1 MATINTKKNATL
13 NRVQMLKDS
22 NSNMEYLSIDGIR
35 CGYMGSVSEADR
47 EAGIRCIQKIVD
59 NSNLTGYALIR
70 EVMAQVK
77 FEADM
82 NENQIQPDEQV
93 RVEDQDCVISYK
105 TKKIYD
111 MAGKELAEASD
122 MGANTPKEAIREILK
137 LRALT
142 KIHELN
148 AEAEADLDYED
159 DYEDYEG
166 DDEEE

>member
-47 EAGIRCIQKIVD
+47 EAGILCIQKIVD

-93 RVEDQDCVISYK
+93 RVEDEDCVISYK
-105 TKKIYD
+105 SKKIYD
-111 MAGKELAEASD
+111 MAGKELADASD

-137 LRALT
+137 LRALA

-148 AEAEADLDYED
+148 AESEAYLDYED
-159 DYEDYEG
+159 DTEDYED
-166 DDEEE
+166 DDEE

>member
-22 NSNMEYLSIDGIR
+22 NSNMEYLSIDGIS

-59 NSNLTGYALIR
+59 NSNKKGYDLIR

-82 NENQIQPDEQV
+82 NEKQIQPDEQV
-93 RVEDQDCVISYK
+93 RIEDEDCVISYQS
-105 TKKIYD
+105 KKIYD
-111 MAGKELAEASD
+111 MAGKELADASD
-122 MGANTPKEAIREILK
+122 IGDNTPKEAIREILK
-137 LRALT
+137 LRAQAKLH
-142 KIHELN
+142 KLEDMEDD
-148 AEAEADLDYED
+148 AEDYED
-159 DYEDYEG
+159 D
-166 DDEEE
+166 DDEE

>member
-22 NSNMEYLSIDGIR
+22 NSNMEYLSIDGIP

-59 NSNLTGYALIR
+59 NSNKKGYDLIR

-82 NENQIQPDEQV
+82 NEKQIQPDEQV
-93 RVEDQDCVISYK
+93 RIEDEDCVISYQS
-105 TKKIYD
+105 KKIYD
-111 MAGKELAEASD
+111 MAGKELADASD
-122 MGANTPKEAIREILK
+122 IGDNTPKEAIREILK
-137 LRALT
+137 LRAQAKLHKLEEMEDDT
-142 KIHELN
+142 E
-148 AEAEADLDYED
+148 DYED
-159 DYEDYEG
+159 D
-166 DDEEE
+166 DDEE

>member
-22 NSNMEYLSIDGIR
+22 NSNMEYLSIDGIP

-59 NSNLTGYALIR
+59 NSNKKGYDLIR

-82 NENQIQPDEQV
+82 NEKQIQPDEQV
-93 RVEDQDCVISYK
+93 KVENEDCVISYQS
-105 TKKIYD
+105 KKIYD
-111 MAGKELAEASD
+111 IAGKELADASD
-122 MGANTPKEAIREILK
+122 IGDNTPKEAIREILK
-137 LRALT
+137 LRAQAKLHKLEEMEDDT
-142 KIHELN
+142 E
-148 AEAEADLDYED
+148 DYED
-159 DYEDYEG
+159 D
-166 DDEEE
+166 DDEE

>member
-22 NSNMEYLSIDGIR
+22 NSNMEYLSIDGIP

-59 NSNLTGYALIR
+59 NSNKKGYDLIR

-82 NENQIQPDEQV
+82 NEKQILPDEQV
-93 RVEDQDCVISYK
+93 KVEDTDFIISYQS
-105 TKKIYD
+105 KKIYD
-111 MAGKELAEASD
+111 MAGKELADASD
-122 MGANTPKEAIREILK
+122 IGDNTPKEAIREIVK
-137 LRALT
+137 LRAQAKLHKLEDMEDDT
-142 KIHELN
+142 E
-148 AEAEADLDYED
+148 DYED
-159 DYEDYEG
+159 D
-166 DDEEE
+166 DDEE

>member
-22 NSNMEYLSIDGIR
+22 NSNMEYLSIDGIP

-59 NSNLTGYALIR
+59 NSNKKGYDLIR

-82 NENQIQPDEQV
+82 NEKQIQPDEQV
-93 RVEDQDCVISYK
+93 KVENEDCVISYQS
-105 TKKIYD
+105 KKIYD
-111 MAGKELAEASD
+111 MAGKELADASD
-122 MGANTPKEAIREILK
+122 IGDNTSKEALREILK
-137 LRALT
+137 LRAQAKLHKLEEMEDDT
-142 KIHELN
+142 E
-148 AEAEADLDYED
+148 DYED
-159 DYEDYEG
+159 D
-166 DDEEE
+166 DDEK

>member
-22 NSNMEYLSIDGIR
+22 NSNMEYLSIDGIP

-59 NSNLTGYALIR
+59 NSNKKGYDLIR

-82 NENQIQPDEQV
+82 NEKQIQPDEQV
-93 RVEDQDCVISYK
+93 KIEDTDCVISYQS
-105 TKKIYD
+105 KKIYD
-111 MAGKELAEASD
+111 MAGKELADASD
-122 MGANTPKEAIREILK
+122 IGDNTPKEAIREILK
-137 LRALT
+137 LRAQAKLHKLEEMEDDT
-142 KIHELN
+142 E
-148 AEAEADLDYED
+148 DYED
-159 DYEDYEG
+159 D
-166 DDEEE
+166 DDEE